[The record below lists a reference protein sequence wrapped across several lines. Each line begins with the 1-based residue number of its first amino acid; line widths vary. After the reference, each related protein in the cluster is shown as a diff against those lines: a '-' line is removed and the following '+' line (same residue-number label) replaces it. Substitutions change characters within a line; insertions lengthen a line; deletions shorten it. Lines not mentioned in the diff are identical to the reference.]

1 MAPSLARIT
10 TVAVARSSVGV
21 PFTAALCRRH
31 LAATITCASLR
42 STRTTA
48 AVAGTATVASPSSA
62 LVCCDRTFY
71 DKIRERRDGSDEEGP
86 AGMFQDLPKGPN
98 RQRVPAAFHKSNKDA
113 VDSAEKLNGV
123 FCVLL
128 ILSFGAIIRLL
139 NPFQSDPYDRPDG
152 YGWTEPRMVCGSSDL
167 VHGRSSGGGGGGARE
182 EVLGIK
188 RLL

>member
-62 LVCCDRTFY
+62 LVCSDRTFY

-167 VHGRSSGGGGGGARE
+167 VHGRSSGGGARE